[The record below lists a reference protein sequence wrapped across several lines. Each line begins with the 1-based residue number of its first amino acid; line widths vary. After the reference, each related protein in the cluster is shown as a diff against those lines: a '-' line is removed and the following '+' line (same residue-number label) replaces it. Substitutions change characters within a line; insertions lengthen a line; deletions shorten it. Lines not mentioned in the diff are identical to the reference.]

1 MPTGVLM
8 PVASISSLAFIGMV
22 KEFETPGMV
31 RASFI
36 SSFSFSTVMPGLHR
50 DSGFKLTTVS
60 NISRGAG
67 SVAVSALPALPK
79 TLSTSGMPLRILS
92 CNRRSSVA
100 TDMDAAG
107 AVTGM

>member
-8 PVASISSLAFIGMV
+8 PVASMSIRAFMGMV
-22 KEFETPGMV
+22 KELETPGMV

-36 SSFSFSTVMPGLHR
+36 SSFSFSTVMPGRHW
-50 DSGFKLTTVS
+50 DSGFRLITVS

-79 TLSTSGMPLRILS
+79 TLSTSGMRFRILS
-92 CNRRSSVA
+92 CN
-100 TDMDAAG
+100 
-107 AVTGM
+107 